1 MKKILIP
8 VLFLCAGGQWA
19 AAQTAYL
26 EKVEV
31 QRRDVAKE
39 GRRVVVEMDLDISE
53 MDMKKQHSLQLVP
66 TIVSGDRSQEQALD
80 TLVVNGKIR
89 HKAMR
94 RDDALAGRDED
105 TTRIRRR
112 NRKEQAVH
120 YEASVPFKRW
130 MIEGGLELRGYVT
143 GCAQCDEGDENAN
156 TGPIL
161 PFTPPVYALSPKETP
176 AEEVKR
182 RAVTKVARLQ
192 FRQDA
197 DKIVPSFKNNRQEL
211 DSVQAS
217 IDAVKNDV
225 NLTITGIYITG
236 YASPEAPFDYNIRL
250 SERRANALKQY
261 VERQNVDIPDT
272 AWHVSGHGEDWEGL
286 RTEVLKHPRLLHQDK
301 VLDIIDNCTGNR
313 DTCEEQLK
321 AIDPS
326 EVYQRLLNEMY
337 GPLRRNE
344 YRIEYNIRS
353 FSLEE
358 SRRLLRERPDM
369 LSAAELQRV
378 ADSYGQGT
386 PEYRE
391 ALQIAVD
398 AYPQNTVLR
407 NNAAL
412 TCIEAGEYQE
422 AIRLL
427 EGQTHGEGKLCNLL
441 GIAYAHNGQEDDAV
455 RAFREGHQAG
465 YAPATDNLRKIEEM
479 VEYLAEE

>member
-8 VLFLCAGGQWA
+8 VLFLCAGCQWA
-19 AAQTAYL
+19 VAQTAYL

-39 GRRVVVEMDLDISE
+39 GRRVVVEMDLNISE

-197 DKIVPSFKNNRQEL
+197 DRIVPSFKNNRQEL

-217 IDAVKNDV
+217 IDAVINFVLDDEEVVK
-225 NLTITGIYITG
+225 
-236 YASPEAPFDYNIRL
+236 RL
-250 SERRANALKQY
+250 S
-261 VERQNVDIPDT
+261 
-272 AWHVSGHGEDWEGL
+272 G
-286 RTEVLKHPRLLHQDK
+286 
-301 VLDIIDNCTGNR
+301 
-313 DTCEEQLK
+313 
-321 AIDPS
+321 
-326 EVYQRLLNEMY
+326 
-337 GPLRRNE
+337 
-344 YRIEYNIRS
+344 
-353 FSLEE
+353 
-358 SRRLLRERPDM
+358 RRLAPSTGRIYHIVTNPPKQEGIDDETGEKLI
-369 LSAAELQRV
+369 QR
-378 ADSYGQGT
+378 DDDK
-386 PEYRE
+386 P
-391 ALQIAVD
+391 
-398 AYPQNTVLR
+398 
-407 NNAAL
+407 
-412 TCIEAGEYQE
+412 E
-422 AIRLL
+422 AIRHRL
-427 EGQTHGEGKLCNLL
+427 EVYRKETAPLIDYYRGKGN
-441 GIAYAHNGQEDDAV
+441 IIDIDASP
-455 RAFREGHQAG
+455 
-465 YAPATDNLRKIEEM
+465 APEAVLAAV
-479 VEYLAEE
+479 VEALKG